1 MLMALATANTKFQN
15 RRRRARVYSA
25 TGVCTHSA
33 SRVYQRCIVI
43 EEREIILA
51 EADGWWPMPLL
62 RYFVFVGSALL
73 GLVYLV
79 GSVLPHA
86 TPTHINSKTDALP
99 VPSQPKPQ
107 NAVVVPRTAP
117 TMSFAAVPDGRTPQA
132 GASLQESNAVPAPAA
147 KDIPPRKKRKAAPR
161 QPEWQDSFAQ
171 ADGWRRDQRRWTD
184 RSRGDNGWRNSGW
197 RNNDRRDQGW
207 RNQGSRDPFWGSSR
221 RGPGWRW

>member
-1 MLMALATANTKFQN
+1 
-15 RRRRARVYSA
+15 
-25 TGVCTHSA
+25 
-33 SRVYQRCIVI
+33 
-43 EEREIILA
+43 
-51 EADGWWPMPLL
+51 MPLL

-73 GLVYLV
+73 GLIYLV

-86 TPTHINSKTDALP
+86 TPTHINSKTETSP
-99 VPSQPKPQ
+99 TPRQPKH
-107 NAVVVPRTAP
+107 NVALVPRTEPALSS
-117 TMSFAAVPDGRTPQA
+117 TVPDGPTPQVA
-132 GASLQESNAVPAPAA
+132 PPQESKAVPPPAA
-147 KDIPPRKKRKAAPR
+147 KDTPPRKKRKSVPR
-161 QPEWQDSFAQ
+161 QPDWQDSFAQ